1 MENILAIIITLALPL
16 SMIFVSLAYIAFVI
30 FTLVDCLR
38 TDESNIKQI
47 PKWAW
52 ALIIVFLQF
61 FVPLGAILWF
71 VYGKEKVA
79 KPKKRKVTGP
89 DDDPDFLKGL

>member
-16 SMIFVSLAYIAFVI
+16 SMIFVTIAYIAFVI
-30 FTLVDCLR
+30 YALVDCVR
-38 TDESNIKQI
+38 TDESNIKQM

-52 ALIIVFLQF
+52 VLIIIVGHL
-61 FVPLGAILWF
+61 VLPIGGILWF
-71 VYGKEKVA
+71 VYGKEKVI